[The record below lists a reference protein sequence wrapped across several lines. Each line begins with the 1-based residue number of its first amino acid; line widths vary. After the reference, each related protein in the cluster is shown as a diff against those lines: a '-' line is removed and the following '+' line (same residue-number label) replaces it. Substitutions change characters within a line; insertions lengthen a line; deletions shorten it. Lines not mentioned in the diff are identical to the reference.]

1 MLGLFKNK
9 DSKTNALTKCATVY
23 ISDKFKHLI
32 IAPRHKNDTGILYE
46 QKDCFTSDYPIDS
59 TAFGE
64 EVIKNLN
71 LYSVKDVNLRD
82 SKSSDWP
89 AYKHSK
95 CKTIVSF
102 EKEYIPISIRSA
114 NDSNL
119 ILILEGRPFKDS
131 ELTVT
136 SSISFYTDKENLGR
150 RINEVFQACLTGKIF

>member
-9 DSKTNALTKCATVY
+9 NSKENALTKSATVY

-32 IAPRHKNDTGILYE
+32 IAPRHENYAGILYE
-46 QKDCFTSDYPIDS
+46 QKDCFASDYPIDL

-71 LYSVKDVNLRD
+71 LYSVKDSNRRD

-102 EKEYIPISIRSA
+102 EKEYISIFIRSA

-119 ILILEGRPFKDS
+119 ILILEGRPFKNS
-131 ELTVT
+131 ELTVN
-136 SSISFYTDKENLGR
+136 SCISFYTDKENLGS
-150 RINEVFQACLTGKIF
+150 RINEVYQACLIGKIF